1 MKPSITF
8 SVILAGLFFVNSPE
22 LEAQQPLHQRIDAAV
37 ADQQPVSTQLLASD
51 SEFMRRLYLD
61 LLGTVPTLEEAK
73 QFLNDESEDRRA
85 QLVERLI
92 NDPRLN
98 HHLATAF
105 DVMLMERT
113 SDSAIKSPV
122 WRKYLYESFA
132 NNKPYNVLAREILSA
147 GGTDPDMRVAAK
159 FYLDRTGETN
169 RLTRDVG
176 RIFLG
181 RDMQCAQCHNHPLID
196 TYYQEDYYGLFA
208 FLNRSQL
215 FTNKAKQA
223 YFAEKSVGNV
233 SFKSVFTQEA
243 GETGPHLPGDNP
255 VIEPYFQKLEEY
267 ITRPNGDRVS
277 EPTYSRRQQ
286 LADLAT
292 NGKNIAFNRN
302 IANRLWGMMNG
313 RALVMP
319 VDLDHPANPPSN
331 PALMS
336 VLQQA
341 IVDMDF
347 DVKQFLKEIA
357 LSKTYQRSFDLGT
370 ALQSGP
376 EQLQIQIDKIGQL
389 REQTDEK
396 AYEALDQWESKL
408 EELKALRLKHAELSK
423 AYLAADAAAAA
434 QLDKY
439 LAQDGAVF
447 AAQTATDK
455 QVPLR
460 DAYAAAHASIAKV
473 LESLPEDAVAKDA
486 AAKFKAKLDA
496 SRAEIKKQTDAKTK
510 AEAQGQK
517 ELEALAPLQVT
528 LDNAWTAWKPAK
540 AEIFAL
546 ETEVQSLRNEFER
559 LQTLVAAYETQ
570 EYEFGKIKSNADLRL
585 EVAAAQQKVKS
596 ITGEVTA
603 AEVEVAALKT
613 QVAQAQSEMEAAMNL
628 RQAAQAELTKVTNV
642 RTRKSEAIQLLAAV
656 MESTTTATV
665 TIAKDPQVLAAQQQ
679 LAGSQ
684 EKLKAELSAL
694 DQQVRQA
701 TEDVAS
707 KTEKANVAIEK
718 KEAMANQLAVAQTAY
733 QQLTTSLNTATQ
745 TAIDLSRQYEDS
757 TEKLSRQLV
766 NHFVI
771 SDLRALSPE
780 QLANAMMESLGVTAV
795 YRRGVIAELDK
806 AKPLTDAD
814 KNDSA
819 TMIQRER
826 EISEGVEAKIAAIR
840 NEFVTL
846 YGAGAGQVQT
856 DFFSTIDQALYITNG
871 SRVTGWVASNSYL
884 VGGLLKLED
893 SAQIAEDLYISV
905 LSRKPSGAEI
915 QRVQEFLESVGNQKS
930 QALQDMVWALLAS
943 AEFRFN
949 H

>member
-92 NDPRLN
+92 NDPRLS

-215 FTNKAKQA
+215 FTNKAKQN

-255 VIEPYFQKLEEY
+255 VIEPYLQKLEEY
-267 ITRPNGDRVS
+267 KTRPNGDRVS

-286 LADLAT
+286 LADLVT

-357 LSKTYQRSFDLGT
+357 LSKTYQRSFDLGK

-376 EQLQIQIDKIGQL
+376 EQLQVQIDKIGQL

-439 LAQDGAVF
+439 LAPVSY
-447 AAQTATDK
+447 THLT
-455 QVPLR
+455 
-460 DAYAAAHASIAKV
+460 
-473 LESLPEDAVAKDA
+473 LP
-486 AAKFKAKLDA
+486 
-496 SRAEIKKQTDAKTK
+496 
-510 AEAQGQK
+510 
-517 ELEALAPLQVT
+517 
-528 LDNAWTAWKPAK
+528 
-540 AEIFAL
+540 
-546 ETEVQSLRNEFER
+546 
-559 LQTLVAAYETQ
+559 
-570 EYEFGKIKSNADLRL
+570 
-585 EVAAAQQKVKS
+585 
-596 ITGEVTA
+596 
-603 AEVEVAALKT
+603 
-613 QVAQAQSEMEAAMNL
+613 
-628 RQAAQAELTKVTNV
+628 TN
-642 RTRKSEAIQLLAAV
+642 
-656 MESTTTATV
+656 
-665 TIAKDPQVLAAQQQ
+665 
-679 LAGSQ
+679 
-684 EKLKAELSAL
+684 
-694 DQQVRQA
+694 
-701 TEDVAS
+701 
-707 KTEKANVAIEK
+707 
-718 KEAMANQLAVAQTAY
+718 
-733 QQLTTSLNTATQ
+733 
-745 TAIDLSRQYEDS
+745 
-757 TEKLSRQLV
+757 
-766 NHFVI
+766 
-771 SDLRALSPE
+771 
-780 QLANAMMESLGVTAV
+780 
-795 YRRGVIAELDK
+795 
-806 AKPLTDAD
+806 
-814 KNDSA
+814 
-819 TMIQRER
+819 
-826 EISEGVEAKIAAIR
+826 
-840 NEFVTL
+840 
-846 YGAGAGQVQT
+846 
-856 DFFSTIDQALYITNG
+856 
-871 SRVTGWVASNSYL
+871 
-884 VGGLLKLED
+884 
-893 SAQIAEDLYISV
+893 
-905 LSRKPSGAEI
+905 
-915 QRVQEFLESVGNQKS
+915 
-930 QALQDMVWALLAS
+930 
-943 AEFRFN
+943 
-949 H
+949 